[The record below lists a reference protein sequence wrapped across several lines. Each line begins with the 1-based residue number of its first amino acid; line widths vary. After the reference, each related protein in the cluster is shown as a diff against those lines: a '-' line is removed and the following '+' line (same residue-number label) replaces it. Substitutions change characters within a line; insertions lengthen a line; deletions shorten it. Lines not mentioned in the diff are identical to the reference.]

1 MIALY
6 FLSAIILFGLAYRFY
21 GRYLERTMELYD
33 SQPTPAYQFQDGVD
47 YVPTADP
54 VLFGHHF
61 SSIAGAG
68 PIVGPIVAG
77 LAFGWLPAALWI
89 VFGSIFVGGV
99 HDFAAMAVS
108 IRHGGRSIGEICR
121 SQLPR
126 PIYLAFLIFII
137 FTLIYV
143 IIVFLDLT
151 AAGFAPAVE
160 TAETCRQSGAV
171 ATAAMLYILL
181 ALVFGFLVYRWKW
194 SLVRASLI
202 FVPLVFAVMALGMKW
217 PLLPE
222 YLPAVA
228 GSVKNFW
235 IIILLGYCLVASIL
249 PVWMLLQ
256 PRDYLSSFLLYAC
269 LAGGAAGLLAAGWQ
283 GQAAI
288 NYPAFIGWRD
298 PQLGLIF
305 PALFITI
312 ACGAVSGFHA
322 IVASGTSA
330 KQLRRERSA
339 RRIGY
344 GGMLVEGLLAL
355 LALGSVMILSQKT
368 AGNPVRIFAG
378 GLGIFMSSL
387 GFDPQ
392 VTHTFGMLAVSTFL
406 LTTLDTCT
414 RLARFV
420 VQEFFG
426 LRSEL
431 RHRVL
436 STLAILA
443 VPAAVTFQKI
453 PGADGQLIPAWQAIW
468 PAFGASNQL
477 LAALAL
483 LCVFLWLRRARMPAW
498 FAGVPL
504 VFMSIT
510 TLTALGQLAW
520 FNLRGGSRFIGV
532 VSLVLCVLA
541 AAVMAGAGR
550 VLCRRN
556 HGQSG

>member
-1 MIALY
+1 MIILY
-6 FLSAIILFGLAYRFY
+6 FLSGMALFGLAYRLY
-21 GRYLERTMELYD
+21 GRWLERKMEISD
-33 SQPTPAYQFQDGVD
+33 SRPTPACQLEDGVD
-47 YVPTADP
+47 YVPAADP

-89 VFGSIFVGGV
+89 ILGSIFVGGV
-99 HDFAAMAVS
+99 HDYTAMVAS
-108 IRHGGRSIGEICR
+108 IRNGGRSIGEICR
-121 SQLPR
+121 TLLPR
-126 PIYLAFLIFII
+126 PIYMSFLVFIV

-151 AAGFAPAVE
+151 ASGFAPVAP
-160 TAETCRQSGAV
+160 TAESARQSGAV
-171 ATAAMLYILL
+171 ASAAVLYILL
-181 ALVFGFLVYRWKW
+181 ALAFGFAVYRWHF
-194 SLVRASLI
+194 SLLGASLI
-202 FVPLVFAVMALGMKW
+202 FVPLVFVGMLAGMHW

-222 YLPAVA
+222 YLPTVA

-235 IIILLGYCLVASIL
+235 IVILLAYCLVASIL

-269 LAGGAAGLLAAGWQ
+269 LAGGATGLLMAGWQ

-288 NYPAFIGWRD
+288 QYPAFIGWRD
-298 PQLGLIF
+298 SHLGLIF

-330 KQLRRERSA
+330 KQLRRESSA

-355 LALGSVMILSQKT
+355 LALASVMILSRKS
-368 AGNPVRIFAG
+368 ADNPVQIFAG
-378 GLGIFMSSL
+378 GLGVFISSL
-387 GFDPQ
+387 GLDASGAS
-392 VTHTFGMLAVSTFL
+392 TFGMLAVSTFL

-426 LRSEL
+426 LQSDL
-431 RHRVL
+431 KNRVL
-436 STLAILA
+436 TTLGVLAIPA
-443 VPAAVTFQKI
+443 VVTFQNI
-453 PGADGQLIPAWQAIW
+453 PGPDGRLIPAWQAVW

-483 LCVFLWLRRARMPAW
+483 LCVFLWLRRSRLPAW

-504 VFMSIT
+504 LFMAVT
-510 TLTALGQLAW
+510 TMVALWQLSW
-520 FNLRGGSRFIGV
+520 TNLHGGSRFIGV
-532 VSLVLCVLA
+532 FSLMLFVLA
-541 AAVMAGAGR
+541 AAVMIGAGR
-550 VLCRRN
+550 VLCRRKLDA
-556 HGQSG
+556 